1 MKFKATDE
9 MSGDG
14 IYQTTGTRESK
25 TMIDLLSSPKLK
37 VGCMVIGLIVFYIL
51 SQFAG
56 ALFIVCT
63 LLLGIVLCWPEITGQ
78 SGSSRRETDR
88 ELEKVITRLRKENDM
103 YRQERD
109 NTLQRLSP
117 MTSLKHEKEN
127 LQSQIERQ
135 TRTTDNLLDEIAQ
148 LKIEQK
154 IHQREKLQY
163 AEELYAEKDT
173 SRRKCLEIERL
184 CQETLDRNNKDT
196 ENIKTALFQ
205 QELESQMY
213 RDQSSSLAERLRT
226 AMVEGQ
232 SIATQLQAA
241 RIEVQKESR
250 ACEEYKMSSKKTFDS
265 METEINKYKE
275 LLKKYGEFANRHKD
289 SDKNLQTSF
298 AELEKVKNENNLLK
312 VENGNLNQLVKDL
325 GKESEVPQ
333 CSICMERERNAYL
346 DPCGHTL
353 CMVCATEVMSRNRKC
368 PVCRKHLNKTGELYF
383 S

>member
-25 TMIDLLSSPKLK
+25 SMIDLLSSPKLK
-37 VGCMVIGLIVFYIL
+37 GGCMVIGLIVFYIL

-63 LLLGIVLCWPEITGQ
+63 SLLGIVLLCLPKITGQ

-88 ELEKVITRLRKENDM
+88 ESEKVITRLRKENDK

-148 LKIEQK
+148 LKIGQK

-173 SRRKCLEIERL
+173 SRRKCLEIERK

-226 AMVEGQ
+226 AMAEGQ

-250 ACEEYKMSSKKTFDS
+250 ACEEYKKSAKKAFDS
-265 METEINKYKE
+265 MEKEIKMLE
-275 LLKKYGEFANRHKD
+275 NRHKD
-289 SDKNLQTSF
+289 T
-298 AELEKVKNENNLLK
+298 AELEKVKNENNSLK
-312 VENGNLNQLVKDL
+312 VENRNLNQRVIDL

-333 CSICMERERNAYL
+333 CSICMERERNTYL

>member
-14 IYQTTGTRESK
+14 IYQTTGTSESK
-25 TMIDLLSSPKLK
+25 SMIGLLSSPKLK
-37 VGCMVIGLIVFYIL
+37 GGCMVIGLIVFYIL
-51 SQFAG
+51 SQFSG

-63 LLLGIVLCWPEITGQ
+63 LLLGIVVSCLPKITGQ
-78 SGSSRRETDR
+78 SGSSRGETDR

-173 SRRKCLEIERL
+173 SRRKCMEIERK

-213 RDQSSSLAERLRT
+213 RDQSTSLAERLRT
-226 AMVEGQ
+226 AMAEGQ
-232 SIATQLQAA
+232 SIESQLQAA
-241 RIEVQKESR
+241 RIDFQKEHR
-250 ACEEYKMSSKKTFDS
+250 ACEEYKKSAKKTFDS
-265 METEINKYKE
+265 MKTEINKLE
-275 LLKKYGEFANRHKD
+275 NRHKD
-289 SDKNLQTSF
+289 SF
-298 AELEKVKNENNLLK
+298 AELEKVKNENNSLK
-312 VENGNLNQLVKDL
+312 VENRNLNQRVIDL

-333 CSICMERERNAYL
+333 CSICMERERNTYL

>member
-1 MKFKATDE
+1 
-9 MSGDG
+9 MS
-14 IYQTTGTRESK
+14 QS
-25 TMIDLLSSPKLK
+25 LSVKQGLVQVAKCNLQSLSIQIL
-37 VGCMVIGLIVFYIL
+37 VIG
-51 SQFAG
+51 
-56 ALFIVCT
+56 
-63 LLLGIVLCWPEITGQ
+63 
-78 SGSSRRETDR
+78 ETDR

-135 TRTTDNLLDEIAQ
+135 TQ
-148 LKIEQK
+148 
-154 IHQREKLQY
+154 
-163 AEELYAEKDT
+163 ELYAEKDT

-226 AMVEGQ
+226 AMAEGQ
-232 SIATQLQAA
+232 SIESQLQAA
-241 RIEVQKESR
+241 RMDIQKERGAS
-250 ACEEYKMSSKKTFDS
+250 EEYKKSSKKKIDS

-312 VENGNLNQLVKDL
+312 VENRNLNQRVIDL

-333 CSICMERERNAYL
+333 CSICMERERNTYL